1 MGIAVAYRM
10 TSGPALLSFDNGSSR
25 GLHRL
30 QLASGKMIPM
40 TPEPKAWISFVC
52 NRSPE
57 SHVPWILEAMPSLTS
72 ITILGQGPVSPA
84 TEICLGI
91 WYA

>member
-1 MGIAVAYRM
+1 MEAQEDF
-10 TSGPALLSFDNGSSR
+10 TGSSWH
-25 GLHRL
+25 LV
-30 QLASGKMIPM
+30 KMIPM

-57 SHVPWILEAMPSLTS
+57 SRVPWILGAMPSLTS

-91 WYA
+91 